1 MKRTGMILA
10 VALLFGMSWTSTARA
25 TRIWT
30 ECEVTIA
37 GMADTDAVNL
47 RLTDLR
53 TPQAF
58 ANEWF
63 LGVSPIAKEMLAVA
77 LTAMA
82 LGSPTKCRVEPD
94 VDPRRLYKLYLK
106 K

>member
-10 VALLFGMSWTSTARA
+10 VALLVGMSWTSTARA
-25 TRIWT
+25 AGWFT
-30 ECEVTIA
+30 CEVIAA
-37 GMADTDAVNL
+37 GMAGTDVVIV
-47 RLTDLR
+47 RLTDLKNSR
-53 TPQAF
+53 AF
-58 ANEWF
+58 TNQWF

-77 LTAMA
+77 LTAIA
-82 LGSPTKCRVEPD
+82 LGNPTKCRVDPD